1 MTVLNG
7 IQQVTVLANGAPSP
21 FGTPAG
27 TQPAAGAPQTGT
39 VAAPVYVPQGE
50 QDAPGGF
57 FGGGGSLFLI
67 WALVIGVF
75 WMLMIRPQRKREKKL
90 KELQASIKTGDNV
103 VTNSG
108 MYGRVADVT
117 AECFVV
123 ELGIGGRSVKIPMRK
138 TDVLGIAEPN
148 LSPAVEVV

>member
-1 MTVLNG
+1 MTVNG
-7 IQQVTVLANGAPSP
+7 IQQIVVFANGSPSP

-27 TQPAAGAPQTGT
+27 TQPAAGAPQAGT
-39 VAAPVYVPQGE
+39 VTAPVYVPQGE
-50 QDAPGGF
+50 QEAPGGF
-57 FGGGGSLFLI
+57 FGGGGGSLFII

-90 KELQASIKTGDNV
+90 KELQANIKTGDNV
-103 VTNSG
+103 VTGSG

-123 ELGIGGRSVKIPMRK
+123 EVGIGGRSVKIPMRK

-148 LSPAVEVV
+148 LTPDVEVV